1 MHWII
6 SLLIRYRYVS
16 VKGIGN
22 DCSFD
27 EETCCLIDPVGDPLT
42 H

>member
-1 MHWII
+1 MQWTI

-27 EETCCLIDPVGDPLT
+27 EETCCLIARAGNPLT